1 MKFSEVTSLARV
13 IIVGGGPAGIM
24 AALSAAKNNEVILIE
39 KNKEIGMKLRLTG
52 GGRCN
57 ITNNRDIEEFFDKIV
72 NNNKFLYSALYTFSN
87 YSLLEY
93 LSGKGLEYK
102 VELDE
107 KVYTKSDKAD
117 EVIDLLKNDLRN
129 NDVNIK
135 YNTTITDL
143 IIEDNVIKGVITSY
157 GEKIL
162 GDKIIITTG
171 GKSFPNT
178 GSDGTMYSVL
188 EKYGHTITPI
198 YAALIPLVIKEEF
211 VKKLQGVSMKDVVV
225 SAKIKKKKIEKSGD
239 MLFTHFGI
247 SGPAVLKLSSYVNK
261 ALTEGEVEITLDF
274 LKDKSK
280 EEISKIM
287 RSNTNKTIFNNLK
300 GVLPQ
305 NFLKVVFEI
314 LGLSEIKASDLK
326 KEDEYKVIEYMK
338 EMKLTARETLTIKA
352 AQVTSGGVKVK
363 EINASTMESKLIKNL
378 YFAGEVIDV
387 DAETGGYNLQIAFST
402 GYLAG
407 MDY

>member
-1 MKFSEVTSLARV
+1 MARV

-225 SAKIKKKKIEKSGD
+225 SAKIKKKKIEKRGD

-287 RSNTNKTIFNNLK
+287 RSNTNKTVFNNLK
-300 GVLPQ
+300 GVLHQ

>member
-1 MKFSEVTSLARV
+1 MARV

-93 LSGKGLEYK
+93 LSSKGLEYK

-117 EVIDLLKNDLRN
+117 EVIDLLKDDLIN

-157 GEKIL
+157 GEKVL

-225 SAKIKKKKIEKSGD
+225 SAKIKKKKIEKRGD

-287 RSNTNKTIFNNLK
+287 RSNTNKTVFNNLK

>member
-1 MKFSEVTSLARV
+1 MARV

-225 SAKIKKKKIEKSGD
+225 SAKIKKKKIEKRGD

-287 RSNTNKTIFNNLK
+287 RSNTNKTVFNNLK

>member
-1 MKFSEVTSLARV
+1 MARV

-93 LSGKGLEYK
+93 LSSKGLEYK

-117 EVIDLLKNDLRN
+117 EVIDLLKDDLIN

-157 GEKIL
+157 GEKVL

-188 EKYGHTITPI
+188 EKYGHTRTPI

-225 SAKIKKKKIEKSGD
+225 SAKIKKKKIEKRGD

-287 RSNTNKTIFNNLK
+287 RSNTNKTVFNNLK